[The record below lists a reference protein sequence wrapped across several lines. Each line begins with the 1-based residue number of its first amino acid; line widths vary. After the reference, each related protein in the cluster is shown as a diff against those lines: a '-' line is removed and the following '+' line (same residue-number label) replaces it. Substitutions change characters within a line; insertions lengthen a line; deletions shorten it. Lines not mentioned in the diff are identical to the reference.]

1 MLAKPWKTKTQ
12 AIVQANPLRPRYT
25 KLRAVNPPER
35 AKPAP
40 AVKRRERATAGLSG
54 VRGDGVCR
62 KNRAKVIWQRNL
74 GDPARERTDR
84 INSWEDITRRMT
96 LVGDRRGP

>member
-62 KNRAKVIWQRNL
+62 KNRA
-74 GDPARERTDR
+74 GT
-84 INSWEDITRRMT
+84 WETQPGSGKTASTRGKT
-96 LVGDRRGP
+96 